1 MNQFLVCF
9 ISGAS
14 ILLGFLLFFHP
25 LQQNV
30 KANKWLGLFVFTIGC
45 AFIGSYLFITETT
58 ASNNF
63 LFKCTNTVQF
73 LLAPSF
79 LLSILCF
86 TNPNHKIDKLNWIHF
101 IPFIVYAFAEHFWN
115 YNKVSIST
123 YAIFTINKETPF
135 LVRNLLPLMMLPYLV
150 VAYVLLKRHQANIK
164 RIVSNMNQ
172 INLDWLIKFLNI
184 IAITVIIW
192 LNDALFGFPY
202 ITEATNVIYA
212 ICVFFLA
219 YYATQQ
225 KTIFAFKQKDIDEIA
240 DLFEKDIIANVA
252 NDQSIYQTVDKE
264 PVIIEK
270 PKIKRLSESQIEN
283 LSIHLT
289 ALMEKEK
296 MYLDNDLSLPA
307 VAEKLSISIHE
318 ASFLINETAGDNFY
332 NYINKFRVEEA
343 KRLLASAK
351 MEQLNILG
359 IAFASGFNSKT
370 TFNTT
375 FKRIVGVSPSQ
386 YSKEQKK

>member
-30 KANKWLGLFVFTIGC
+30 KANKWLGLFVFSIGF

-63 LFKCTNTVQF
+63 LFKCTNTAQF

-79 LLSILCF
+79 LLSVLSF
-86 TNPNHKIDKLNWIHF
+86 TNPNNKVDKLNWIHF
-101 IPFIVYAFAEHFWN
+101 VPFLIYALVEHFWN
-115 YNKVSIST
+115 FNKESIST
-123 YAIFTINKETPF
+123 YSIFTINEDLEF
-135 LVRNLLPLMMLPYLV
+135 QVRNLLPLIMLPYLV
-150 VAYVLLKRHQANIK
+150 YAYIILKRYQVNMK
-164 RIVSNMNQ
+164 QIVSNMKP
-172 INLDWLIKFLNI
+172 INLDWLINFLNI
-184 IAITVIIW
+184 ISIVLIIW

-202 ITEATNVIYA
+202 ITEATNVVYA

-219 YYATQQ
+219 YYAIQQ
-225 KTIFAFKQKDIDEIA
+225 KTIFAFKQTDIDEIV
-240 DLFEKDIIANVA
+240 DLFD
-252 NDQSIYQTVDKE
+252 NDSKTSVSFDQPIYQTIDKE
-264 PVIIEK
+264 TVIVEK
-270 PKIKRLSESQIEN
+270 PKIKRLSQSQIEN
-283 LSIHLT
+283 LSIHLST
-289 ALMEKEK
+289 IMEKEK
-296 MYLDNDLSLPA
+296 MYLDNDLNLPTL
-307 VAEKLSISIHE
+307 AEKLGISIHE

-332 NYINKFRVEEA
+332 NYINKYRVEEA
-343 KRLLASAK
+343 KRLLASSK

-375 FKRIVGVSPSQ
+375 FKRMVGISPSQ
-386 YSKEQKK
+386 FSKEQKI